1 MGILDSL
8 WSVFAGEKGETDDGL
23 DDWNPQEDRPGRAR
37 EEAELVVTG
46 TMEIGG
52 IGTVV
57 TARITDGVVRT
68 EDEIRFEN
76 GETAKVETIELHHN
90 EVESAE
96 EGNVVGLELAGIDA
110 SHLSEGDMAATET
123 G

>member
-1 MGILDSL
+1 MGILDFL
-8 WSVFAGEKGETDDGL
+8 WSVFAGETEESEETDD
-23 DDWNPQEDRPGRAR
+23 WEPQERPVRPR
-37 EEAELVVTG
+37 EDAELVVTG

-57 TARITDGVVRT
+57 TARITDGVVRK

-90 EVESAE
+90 EAESAE

-110 SHLSEGDMAATET
+110 SRLSEGDVATTET